1 MMGGVELINIVN
13 QIIENKFREI
23 QSRLP
28 ANVKIFNTDKPF
40 AEVLKNAIENQQ
52 YNSGNV
58 SNNASSTNT
67 NLQQIEDLIQRASQK
82 YNIDANL
89 IRAVIKAESNF
100 NPFAVSPAGAMG
112 LMQLMPSTAKEL
124 NVSNPFDP
132 SQNIDGGVRY
142 LKNLL
147 DTYHDIRLALA
158 AYNAG
163 PQSVEKYQG
172 IPPYQETINYISKIL
187 NELYK

>member
-1 MMGGVELINIVN
+1 MGGIELTNIVN

-28 ANVKIFNTDKPF
+28 ANIKIFNTDKPF
-40 AEVLKNAIENQQ
+40 TEVLNNAIENQQ
-52 YNSGNV
+52 YDSENIN
-58 SNNASSTNT
+58 NNALSKNT
-67 NLQQIEDLIQRASQK
+67 NLQQINDLIQQTSQK
-82 YNIDANL
+82 YNVDANL

-100 NPFAVSPAGAMG
+100 NPFAVSSAGAMG

-124 NVSNPFDP
+124 DVANPFDP

-172 IPPYQETINYISKIL
+172 IPPYQETINYINKIL
-187 NELYK
+187 NDLYK

>member
-1 MMGGVELINIVN
+1 MTNVIN
-13 QIIENKFREI
+13 QIIETKFREI

-28 ANVKIFNTDKPF
+28 ANIKIFNTNNSF
-40 AEVLKNAIENQQ
+40 AEALNNALENQQ
-52 YNSGNV
+52 HVSENV
-58 SNNASSTNT
+58 SNNVLAKNV
-67 NLQQIEDLIQRASQK
+67 NLQQIEALIQQASQK

-89 IRAVIKAESNF
+89 IKAVIKAESNF
-100 NPFAVSPAGAMG
+100 NPFAVSSAGAMG

-124 NVSNPFDP
+124 SVSNPFDP

-163 PQSVEKYQG
+163 PQSVENYQG
-172 IPPYQETINYISKIL
+172 IPPYQETINYINKIL
-187 NELYK
+187 NDL

>member
-1 MMGGVELINIVN
+1 MINIVN

-112 LMQLMPSTAKEL
+112 QCSLCL
-124 NVSNPFDP
+124 
-132 SQNIDGGVRY
+132 
-142 LKNLL
+142 
-147 DTYHDIRLALA
+147 RLQR
-158 AYNAG
+158 N
-163 PQSVEKYQG
+163 
-172 IPPYQETINYISKIL
+172 
-187 NELYK
+187 

>member
-1 MMGGVELINIVN
+1 MGGIELTDIIN

-28 ANVKIFNTDKPF
+28 ANIKIFNTDKPF
-40 AEVLKNAIENQQ
+40 AEVLNNAIENQQ

-58 SNNASSTNT
+58 NNNALSKNT
-67 NLQQIEDLIQRASQK
+67 NLQQINDLIQQASQK
-82 YNIDANL
+82 YNVDANL

-100 NPFAVSPAGAMG
+100 NPFAVSSAGAMG
-112 LMQLMPSTAKEL
+112 LMQLMPSTVKEL
-124 NVSNPFDP
+124 DVANPFDP